1 MLELETKMIYIDD
14 GEDAVFSGVFRCSN
28 CSYKLASPICKEGWC
43 PSCGLKIE
51 RFEYENGDEIK

>member
-1 MLELETKMIYIDD
+1 MIYIDD
-14 GEDAVFSGVFRCSN
+14 GEDAVFSGIFRCSN
-28 CSYKLASPICKEGWC
+28 CGYKLASPICKEGWC